1 MSLCPVPGQQ
11 IIEDRQFSE
20 GPEILQHRIVKP
32 TWCEYGTDCDAGEV
46 VTGEVPLFLEK
57 THDNAKESEHQTT
70 FFDIVLF
77 YKNNKADYPII
88 WVYAQNISDVLSG
101 LFTPKINTQKRPLCK
116 KCEEKKQKRYT
127 FGKFSAILNL
137 LYHGDK

>member
-1 MSLCPVPGQQ
+1 MSLTTTSVTLVCQDQRQP
-11 IIEDRQFSE
+11 INNKIEDGQ
-20 GPEILQHRIVKP
+20 I
-32 TWCEYGTDCDAGEV
+32 YGEPQDDLKE
-46 VTGEVPLFLEK
+46 FF
-57 THDNAKESEHQTT
+57 DNNSEHQTT

-116 KCEEKKQKRYT
+116 KCEEKNKK
-127 FGKFSAILNL
+127 GILLVNSV
-137 LYHGDK
+137 LYLTSFTMLINKYLFFVVTNMKP